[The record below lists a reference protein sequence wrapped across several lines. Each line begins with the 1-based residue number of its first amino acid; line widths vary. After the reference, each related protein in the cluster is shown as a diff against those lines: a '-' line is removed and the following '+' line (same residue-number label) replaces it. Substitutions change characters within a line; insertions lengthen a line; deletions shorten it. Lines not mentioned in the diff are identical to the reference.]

1 MARLISISV
10 VFLLQATLAIGQE
23 EKKPLF
29 EWKGYMK
36 DLPGFFFPGQ
46 GDSMRWMNLVHNRV
60 NLKVNAGPRLTAR
73 VELRNRVFFGSQVS
87 KTPGFGKVVD
97 RYPGFFDLSWLW
109 VDRPSWVAHSVVDR
123 LSVAY
128 SMPKWDI
135 VLGRQRINWGVNN
148 VWNPN
153 DIFNAY
159 NFLDFDYEERPGN
172 DAVRIQHQTGGD
184 GSVEFAWKP
193 GRTSES
199 HVASLLY
206 KFNRKEYDYQF
217 LGGLYNAD
225 WVVGAGWAGS
235 IGEKGFKGEASYFHP
250 RKRMFDTTGV
260 LSASVMMDHTLKGDW
275 YLAASVLYNSRPTGG
290 LGEGGILSANLSAK
304 SLFPFRWSFYLGA
317 VKNVETVCNLSAA
330 VVYSPTDNSLI
341 LFPSFS
347 WNASESLDLDVTL
360 QSFFASDNG
369 RYRTQGAALYLRG
382 KWSF

>member
-1 MARLISISV
+1 MQASIV
-10 VFLLQATLAIGQE
+10 AGQDAT
-23 EKKPLF
+23 KPLL
-29 EWKGYMK
+29 EWRGYLK
-36 DLPGFFFPGQ
+36 DLPGFVFPGM
-46 GDSMRWMNLVHNRV
+46 GDSMRWMNLIHNRV

-73 VELRNRVFFGSQVS
+73 VELRNRVFFGSQVR
-87 KTPGFGKVVD
+87 KTQDFGSAID
-97 RYPGFFDLSWLW
+97 DYPGFFDLSKLW
-109 VDRPSWVAHSVVDR
+109 VDRPCWLAHTVVDR
-123 LSVAY
+123 LLAAY

-135 VLGRQRINWGVNN
+135 AVGRQRINWGVNN
-148 VWNPN
+148 IWNPN

-172 DAVRIQHQTGGD
+172 DAVRIQHHPGD
-184 GSVEFAWKP
+184 DRSVEFAWKP
-193 GRTSES
+193 GRSSDS

-206 KFNRKEYDYQF
+206 KFNRNEYDYQF
-217 LGGLYNAD
+217 LGGVYNSD

-250 RKRMFDTTGV
+250 RERGSDTTGV

-275 YLAASVLYNSRPTGG
+275 YVSGSILYISHPSGG
-290 LGEGGILSANLSAK
+290 LGEGGILSTNLSAK
-304 SLFPFRWSFYLGA
+304 SLFPFRWSFYVGA
-317 VKNVETVCNLSAA
+317 AKNFETVYNLSAS
-330 VVYSPTDNSLI
+330 VVYSPTRNSLI

-369 RYRTQGAALYLRG
+369 RYLSQGSALYLRG